1 MAVDPITVELLRN
14 RIASL
19 MAEMDYHFYRSG
31 YSTIVRESRDFS
43 CVITDAQGR
52 LVTAPWMFFHAPVY
66 YHLIQRIL
74 SIYGIE
80 NLAEGDIFV
89 SNHPYEANMPHA
101 SDMAFIAPIFHGGTL
116 VAFAGTI
123 AHKADV
129 GGSVPGSTYGQA
141 TEIYHEGMMLPP
153 VRIHRAGE
161 PDDDMMRLIAANTR
175 APYLV
180 LGDISGQIGVVGI
193 GSRHVRELCDRF
205 GADVVTDA
213 MEGMI
218 AASGEEF
225 RAALKGFKD
234 GEVEAEGFLDH
245 DGVDETRKVRIHV
258 RITARDGKFHF
269 DFTGCDPQTKGP
281 ANLRIAMVEAGVYY
295 SLIGLINP
303 DLRYSDAIRN
313 LVTFEFTERSVLS
326 AEPPAPCSSYMKT
339 CQKLVDVI
347 LEALDP
353 LIPGR
358 AIAHSGGSGGS
369 IVVAWQGDGQ
379 GDGGPRRGNQYEIFG
394 SAYGAGENADG
405 ASGVTV
411 HLANL
416 FAAPVEIIESEYP
429 CRIQRFELNP
439 DSGGAGEFRGG
450 LSFRRVYELLE
461 PAQVV
466 YRSDRA
472 IVPPSGLRGGQ
483 AGGLSRFVLAP
494 DTENA
499 QIMPSSFRRELEQG
513 TVFSVQGAGGGGY
526 GDPARRDQAALEDD
540 IAEGYVTREGAT
552 RDYGRRSGSDVSGS
566 TDTR

>member
-1 MAVDPITVELLRN
+1 MSVDPITVELLRN
-14 RIASL
+14 RVASL
-19 MAEMDYHFYRSG
+19 MEEMDYHFYRSG

-66 YHLIQRIL
+66 YHLIQKIL
-74 SIYGIE
+74 SLYGIDG
-80 NLAEGDIFV
+80 LSDGDIFV

-101 SDMAFIAPIFHGGTL
+101 SDMGFIAPIFHGGTL

-129 GGSVPGSTYGQA
+129 GGTVPGSTYGQA
-141 TEIYHEGMMLPP
+141 TEIFHEGMMLPP
-153 VRIHRAGE
+153 VRIHRAGV

-193 GSRHVRELCDRF
+193 GARHVQELCGRF
-205 GADVVTDA
+205 GADIVAESMDS
-213 MEGMI
+213 MI
-218 AASGEEF
+218 AASGVEF
-225 RAALKGFKD
+225 RAALQGFKD
-234 GEVEAEGFLDH
+234 GTVEAEGFLDH
-245 DGVDETRKVRIHV
+245 DGVDESRKVRIHM
-258 RITARDGKFHF
+258 RITVRDGKFHF

-295 SLIGLINP
+295 SLIGLTNP
-303 DLRYSDAIRN
+303 DLRYSDAIRD
-313 LVTFEFTERSVLS
+313 LVTFEFAERSVLS
-326 AEPPAPCSSYMKT
+326 AQAPAPCSSYMKT

-369 IVVAWQGDGQ
+369 IVVAWQGGGQGNGQ
-379 GDGGPRRGNQYEIFG
+379 GDSRTTRGNQYEIFG

-405 ASGVTV
+405 ASGATV

-416 FAAPVEIIESEYP
+416 FAAPIEIIESEYP
-429 CRIQRFELNP
+429 CRIQRFELNA

-483 AGGLSRFVLAP
+483 AGGPSRFIVSP
-494 DTENA
+494 DTAEA
-499 QIMPSSFRRELEQG
+499 KPMPSSFRRELPAG

-526 GDPARRDQAALEDD
+526 GDPARRDKAALENDL
-540 IAEGYVTREGAT
+540 AEGYVTAEGAA
-552 RDYGRRSGSDVSGS
+552 REYGKR
-566 TDTR
+566 